1 MRITTTDPMT
11 GNEVRDTAK
20 APFVVEGRG
29 EDAIKIFFE
38 SAASG
43 EEYLEVCAESAKPDA
58 RVDGAYNQTRD
69 EAITG
74 TIN

>member
-11 GNEVRDTAK
+11 SNEVGDTAN

-29 EDAIKIFFE
+29 ENAIKILFE
-38 SAASG
+38 SEASR
-43 EEYLEVCAESAKPDA
+43 EEYLEFCAESAKPDA
-58 RVDGAYNQTRD
+58 GVVGAYNQTRD
-69 EAITG
+69 NETTG